1 MKEFHKKTV
10 FFEGW
15 LPLSFDNKKSFVSC
29 YEFHFFLSFCWEPQ
43 IVWNAT
49 KMVKGVEGKINNS
62 QKLLTDT
69 STLTII
75 ALSKNPQTQ
84 IHPNDNCSFN
94 TRHIQ
99 PKDNC
104 CFKNIHPNDNCS
116 FENILKHTSNLT
128 IITLSTLDT
137 STLTIIA
144 LLKNPQTQIH
154 PNDNCSFK
162 NILKHK
168 SILTIIAL
176 STLDTSTPM
185 IIAASK
191 TPPYTKLCVC

>member
-1 MKEFHKKTV
+1 MQDGGGGLRFMKEFHKKTV

-49 KMVKGVEGKINNS
+49 KMVKGLEGKINNS

-75 ALSKNPQTQ
+75 ALSK
-84 IHPNDNCSFN
+84 I
-94 TRHIQ
+94 
-99 PKDNC
+99 
-104 CFKNIHPNDNCS
+104 
-116 FENILKHTSNLT
+116 
-128 IITLSTLDT
+128 
-137 STLTIIA
+137 STLT
-144 LLKNPQTQIH
+144 
-154 PNDNCSFK
+154 
-162 NILKHK
+162 
-168 SILTIIAL
+168 
-176 STLDTSTPM
+176 

-191 TPPYTKLCVC
+191 TPHTQYFVCVGGCSRVVLAKVSRPPTKCQQSSTIAASPIPPLSVDEVSYILGIRAMGYITV